1 MRAPPE
7 SKRQEVRFRSLVFF
21 CAVLSIRSQ
30 YFEEVLVFL
39 QRDSDVRIWLCRECF
54 SVWIDDA
61 VIVSSN
67 PTCTCRNEDA
77 IGEGM

>member
-1 MRAPPE
+1 M
-7 SKRQEVRFRSLVFF
+7 
-21 CAVLSIRSQ
+21 
-30 YFEEVLVFL
+30 FL

-67 PTCTCRNEDA
+67 PTCTCRNEDT
-77 IGEGM
+77 IGEGGIEKPPCQDDFA